1 MVKNP
6 WKNPPDFHQ
15 AGSSEDALAISAASV
30 WEHVDS
36 WLQLDRNGMAG
47 EKPRLTRPGKRS
59 HNDGKS
65 PFFNGKTHYF
75 YGNFQ

>member
-1 MVKNP
+1 MEK
-6 WKNPPDFHQ
+6 PPDFHQ
-15 AGSSEDALAISAASV
+15 AGSSEDALEISAASV

-47 EKPRLTRPGKRS
+47 EKPRLTRPGQRS
-59 HNDGKS
+59 QKTMENHHAI
-65 PFFNGKTHYF
+65 NGKTHYF